1 MAHFK
6 ENQLAIL
13 TCTTETNTHSFC
25 LENKLAADNYGR
37 IIIKKP
43 YKNQAFFVAAQ
54 NFCNIK

>member
-1 MAHFK
+1 MK
-6 ENQLAIL
+6 G
-13 TCTTETNTHSFC
+13 TTETNTHSFC

-37 IIIKKP
+37 IVIKKP